1 MASVPMTEVADFE
14 TSLLELLNA
23 RHKEDVLAVIKSG
36 QLTDDV
42 AEKLTAAAKEVAAKY
57 VQ

>member
-1 MASVPMTEVADFE
+1 MTEVADFE